1 MWWLWW
7 SWRLKWKYIHS
18 SDSQLSVL
26 ICLIFVANIPNSQFF
41 RHSFDFRIHW
51 IRCKMSDSHC
61 LYEWIK
67 ELSKNS
73 KETQNCHQAFLC
85 FSILAHKVLEYYERN
100 FKWVFGAVQLT
111 WMKSHFPS
119 YFVMWNT
126 KCYFRTDLIKIESLF
141 FSWCRQNK
149 WKAVKTYRSKKKLCW
164 RCKW

>member
-73 KETQNCHQAFLC
+73 KETQNCHQAFLS
-85 FSILAHKVLEYYERN
+85 FSILAQSVGIWAKFQMSFWCSSINLNEIPFSIIFCNVKHKVLFSDWLDKN
-100 FKWVFGAVQLT
+100 WI
-111 WMKSHFPS
+111 P
-119 YFVMWNT
+119 
-126 KCYFRTDLIKIESLF
+126 F